1 MNLTDSQKIDLL
13 LEKMLSME
21 NHMQSMEDRM
31 QSIENR
37 MQSMEDR
44 MQSMEDRMQNLEEIT
59 AEVKMILENE
69 IRVNIQ
75 RVAEGHFDL
84 SRHLQEAMRPNN
96 EVEMLAIK
104 VRMLESDVKELKRR
118 MA

>member
-1 MNLTDSQKIDLL
+1 MNMTDSQKLDLL
-13 LEKMLSME
+13 LEKMLGME
-21 NHMQSMEDRM
+21 NHMQSMENHIQRIEDRM
-31 QSIENR
+31 QA
-37 MQSMEDR
+37 MEDR
-44 MQSMEDRMQNLEEIT
+44 MQSMENRMQNLEENVS
-59 AEVKMILENE
+59 EEKMIIENE

-84 SRHLQEAMRPNN
+84 SRQLQYTIRPNSDL
-96 EVEMLAIK
+96 EMLAIR